1 MTAQTLGVNARGF
14 VGVDAELQACF
25 DAYEAALVAGDVPA
39 MNAWFL
45 DDPHLVRFGVAD
57 EQWGADAVRAW
68 RATAPAVPAGRVLSA
83 TAVAVWAPDL
93 AVVTTLFRYPDSAQ
107 LGRQS
112 QTWLRT
118 DAGWRIIH
126 AHVSQRDES
135 AG

>member
-1 MTAQTLGVNARGF
+1 MTAQTLGVNGRGF
-14 VGVDAELQACF
+14 VDVEAELRSCF

-39 MNAWFL
+39 MNAWFV

-57 EQWGADAVRAW
+57 EQWGADAVRSW
-68 RATAPAVPAGRVLSA
+68 RASAPAVPPGRALSA
-83 TAVAVWAPDL
+83 TGVVVWAPDL
-93 AVVTTLFRYPDSAQ
+93 AVITTLFRYPGSIQ

-118 DAGWRIIH
+118 EAGWRIIH

>member
-1 MTAQTLGVNARGF
+1 MTAQALGVTARGF
-14 VGVDAELQACF
+14 IGVEADLRACF

-39 MNAWFL
+39 MNEWFV
-45 DDPHLVRFGVAD
+45 DQPHLVRFGVAD

-68 RATAPAVPAGRVLSA
+68 RATAPSVPAGRTLSA
-83 TAVAVWAPDL
+83 TDVAMWAPDV
-93 AVVTTLFRYPDSAQ
+93 AVVTTLFHYPDSTQ

-118 DAGWRIIH
+118 DHGWRIIH
-126 AHVSQRDES
+126 AHVSQREEG

>member
-1 MTAQTLGVNARGF
+1 MTAQTF
-14 VGVDAELQACF
+14 VGVEAELRACF
-25 DAYEAALVAGDVPA
+25 DAYEAALVAGDVRA
-39 MNAWFL
+39 MNAWFV
-45 DDPHLVRFGVAD
+45 DDPHTIRFGIAD
-57 EQWGADAVRAW
+57 EQWGTDAVRAW
-68 RATAPAVPAGRVLSA
+68 RASAPPVPAGRSLSA
-83 TAVAVWAPDL
+83 TSVVVWAPEL
-93 AVVTTLFRYPDSAQ
+93 AVVTTLFHYPDSAQ